1 MATNLTTLKIKDTFP
16 QLLHVDGG
24 PEATPKVV
32 YSATGTATALKVGT
46 ANVEV
51 DNIRLDGTTISTTS
65 TNSSLILAPNGT
77 GTVTVPAT
85 STETRG
91 VEIGFGRTGN
101 GLSYIDLVSDAT
113 YSDFGARLSRGGS
126 GANDPTILS
135 SRGTGG
141 IIISAIESAPIA
153 FHTSN
158 TLRAAVQASGGF
170 TVGLASDPGAG
181 GLAITGAA
189 VLGSTLSVTGAV
201 TLTTALTI
209 ANGGTGASTASG
221 ARTNLGLGTIATQD
235 SSNVTITGGAI
246 SNVTFSGSFS
256 GMTTVQADNMLAEV
270 STGFAT
276 SAGAGGTVT
285 QATNKTTGVT
295 LNKPTGQIT
304 MAAGSIGNDSRVSFT
319 LTNSTIAATDIV
331 IVNIASG
338 ATADTYDVTV
348 TAVAAGSCR
357 IQVHNL
363 TNAGIDE
370 QLVLNFAVIKGATS

>member
-1 MATNLTTLKIKDTFP
+1 MATNLTALKIKDTFP

-24 PEATPKVV
+24 PEATPKIV

-46 ANVEV
+46 ANIEV
-51 DNIRLDGTTISTTS
+51 DNLRLDGTTISTTN
-65 TNSSLILAPNGT
+65 TNGDLVLAPNGT
-77 GTVTVPAT
+77 GSVT
-85 STETRG
+85 
-91 VEIGFGRTGN
+91 
-101 GLSYIDLVSDAT
+101 
-113 YSDFGARLSRGGS
+113 
-126 GANDPTILS
+126 
-135 SRGTGG
+135 
-141 IIISAIESAPIA
+141 IA
-153 FHTSN
+153 K
-158 TLRAAVQASGGF
+158 A
-170 TVGLASDPGAG
+170 
-181 GLAITGAA
+181 AITGGSISGITALAIADGGTGATTAA
-189 VLGSTLSVTGAV
+189 AARTSLGGTVTGVALF
-201 TLTTALTI
+201 TAADAAAGRTALGLGTI
-209 ANGGTGASTASG
+209 STQASSSVSITGGSITGITDLAVADGGTGASTASG

-235 SSNVTITGGAI
+235 SSNVSITGGAI
-246 SNVTFSGSFS
+246 SDVTFTGSFS

-276 SAGAGGTVT
+276 SAGAGGSVT
-285 QATNKTTGVT
+285 QLTNKTTGVT

-331 IVNIASG
+331 IINIASG

-363 TNAGIDE
+363 SNAGIDE